1 MHPLSWLKELTS
13 HIDREDMLEL
23 AGRLMEKNTTNP
35 PGNEYLVKDIIM
47 EYLERIGARVE
58 VFERAPKRSNIVGS
72 IGKGRPVVAIICH
85 MDVVPPGEGWEFDP
99 FSPQIRDGRIYGR
112 GAVDNKGPFAASWAG
127 IKALLDAGIPLK
139 GTLVL
144 GATADEERGSFYG
157 MEYLLQ
163 EGFQPDFCII
173 PDGGRLD
180 KIVIGEK
187 GRIEVHLCTRGKSA
201 HASEP
206 QEGKN
211 AIYKMVDY
219 LGFVKK
225 GGVEGKHHHLFSPAT
240 VNLGEIKGG
249 QAPNVVADSC
259 EATLDIRYPLGMD
272 REGVLSQLRHLA
284 SQCGLDVEMSVGDFL
299 AQPHL
304 LDTEHSLV
312 QVFKDV
318 AYAMGISLC
327 VGTAG
332 GITLAKNLYF
342 RGVPALVH
350 SPATESVAHQA
361 NEYVEIDNLI
371 TCAKL
376 WAGVAGRLLGA

>member
-1 MHPLSWLKELTS
+1 MHPLPWFKELTS
-13 HIDREDMLEL
+13 HIDREGMLEL
-23 AGRLMEKNTTNP
+23 AGRLIEKNTVNP
-35 PGNEYLVKDIIM
+35 PGNEYLVKDIII
-47 EYLERIGARVE
+47 EYLERIGARVQ
-58 VFERAPKRSNIVGS
+58 VFEKAPKRSNVVGF
-72 IGKGRPVVAIICH
+72 IGKGSPVVAIICH
-85 MDVVPPGEGWEFDP
+85 MDVVPPGEGWESDP
-99 FSPQIRDGRIYGR
+99 FSPQVRDGRIYGR
-112 GAVDNKGPFAASWAG
+112 GAMDNKGPFAASWAG
-127 IKALLDAGIPLK
+127 IKALLDAAIPLK
-139 GTLVL
+139 GTIVL

-187 GRIEVHLCTRGKSA
+187 GRIEVHLCTRGKAA

-211 AIYKMVDY
+211 AIYKMIDY
-219 LGFVKK
+219 LGFVKRD
-225 GGVEGKHHHLFSPAT
+225 GLEGEHHHLFTPAS

-272 REGVLSQLRHLA
+272 REGVLSQLRYLA
-284 SQCGLDVEMSVGDFL
+284 SQCGLDVEMGVGDFL

-318 AYAMGISLC
+318 AYTMGMSLC

-342 RGVPALVH
+342 RGIPALVH